1 MATLVKVDFGTEK
14 VFQAYDLAKD
24 AAFAEADK
32 VEGITRRNLMTAT
45 EMIEFPMPELTG
57 SEKQIAWAKDIR
69 KGMLKD
75 WAKKFEKS
83 EKPFE
88 QIAKNLEQIFGSR
101 SAKMYIETRNS
112 EKMFR
117 AARTKE
123 LIAEQK
129 NA

>member
-1 MATLVKVDFGTEK
+1 MATLVKIEFELEK
-14 VFQAYDLAKD
+14 VFYAYDLNKD
-24 AAFAEADK
+24 AAFVEADK
-32 VEGITRRNLMTAT
+32 MEGITRRNLKF

-69 KGMLKD
+69 KYMLKD

-83 EKPFE
+83 EKTFE